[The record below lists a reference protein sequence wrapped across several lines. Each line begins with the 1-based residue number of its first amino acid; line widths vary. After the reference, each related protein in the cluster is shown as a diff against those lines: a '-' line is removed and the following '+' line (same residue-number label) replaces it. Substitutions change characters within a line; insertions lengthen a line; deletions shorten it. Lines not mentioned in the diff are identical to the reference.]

1 VSTKKQPAK
10 ANAKVKPAKKTAR
23 PPKKTVSTSPKKPK
37 AKAVNPKS
45 TKKSP
50 PAPKKKS
57 PPPHPKKPKTI
68 TVTAKIVKTAAKP
81 VLASAPSQKSANILH
96 AAASAAKSGK
106 TPGKAADALKPA
118 EAASLS
124 SPSAPKAASSKAKSP
139 KTTLDDLALDIDEK
153 DDLLEEE
160 KRDLIKALRDDE
172 DEPLETAFV
181 PTDTSERF
189 ILVVDEEGQRRNET
203 VTIVQQILPNAV
215 VEVADDPEEA
225 LEVMQEADF
234 DTYVVNFLMPGYS
247 ASPFVKSVA
256 NHPDH
261 PLLIGFAADKISD
274 ALDQRKGLKIIPLKR
289 LFDLDVNTE
298 ATKDKSGGAED

>member
-1 VSTKKQPAK
+1 MSSKKQPVKLKAK
-10 ANAKVKPAKKTAR
+10 SAS
-23 PPKKTVSTSPKKPK
+23 STKPK
-37 AKAVNPKS
+37 AKAPAKAKAKVVAVAKVKAK
-45 TKKSP
+45 T
-50 PAPKKKS
+50 PAPKKPQPNS
-57 PPPHPKKPKTI
+57 RTAKPN
-68 TVTAKIVKTAAKP
+68 TVTAKKIPAAEHLEVEIIQTAVA
-81 VLASAPSQKSANILH
+81 VTVSTTATATASKAP
-96 AAASAAKSGK
+96 
-106 TPGKAADALKPA
+106 
-118 EAASLS
+118 
-124 SPSAPKAASSKAKSP
+124 SKAKAVRS
-139 KTTLDDLALDIDEK
+139 TLDDLALDIDEK

-160 KRDLIKALRDDE
+160 KRDLIKALREDE

-189 ILVVDEEGQRRNET
+189 ILVVDEEGQRRTET

-247 ASPFVKSVA
+247 ASQFVKAVA

-289 LFDLDVNTE
+289 LFDLDVNTDTG
-298 ATKDKSGGAED
+298 AKDKSGGAED

>member
-1 VSTKKQPAK
+1 LKKKPAK
-10 ANAKVKPAKKTAR
+10 AQAKPAAKATTAN
-23 PPKKTVSTSPKKPK
+23 K
-37 AKAVNPKS
+37 AKASAKPVKAKKPAPQKS
-45 TKKSP
+45 A
-50 PAPKKKS
+50 PAPKKAAPS
-57 PPPHPKKPKTI
+57 PALKIAKTPP
-68 TVTAKIVKTAAKP
+68 VTAKKTPAEKNKPEAPKTEKAVAPAPAAP
-81 VLASAPSQKSANILH
+81 ASVASAPAP
-96 AAASAAKSGK
+96 AKAK
-106 TPGKAADALKPA
+106 TPR
-118 EAASLS
+118 
-124 SPSAPKAASSKAKSP
+124 
-139 KTTLDDLALDIDEK
+139 TTLDDLTLDVDEK
-153 DDLLEEE
+153 DELLEEE
-160 KRDLIKALRDDE
+160 KRDLAKALSQED

-234 DTYVVNFLMPGYS
+234 DTYVVNFLMPGFS
-247 ASPFVKSVA
+247 ASAFVKSVA

-289 LFDLDVNTE
+289 LFDLDVNAAAE
-298 ATKDKSGGAED
+298 PPKEKLGGLLED